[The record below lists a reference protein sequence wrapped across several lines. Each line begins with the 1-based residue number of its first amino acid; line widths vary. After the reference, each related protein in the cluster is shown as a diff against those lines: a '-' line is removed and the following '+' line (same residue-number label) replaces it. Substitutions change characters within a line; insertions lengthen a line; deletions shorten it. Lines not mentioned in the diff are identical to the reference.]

1 MEILVF
7 IKQVPDD
14 QVDVRLDPATGA
26 PKLDG
31 VEPVVNAFDTYA
43 LEMAARFKEANG
55 GTVTVATIG
64 GDETIPAIKNC
75 LAVGADKGYII
86 KDDSFADSDPA
97 AKAYI
102 LCKAVAKLEELVGVK
117 FDLIF
122 TGKEATDYSKGAVGI
137 LLGNALNV
145 AAVTD
150 VIAVDPADGGVEIKQ
165 MTDSGYNRVSATV
178 PCVLTVQ
185 KPDYDP
191 RYPTIKSKMKARK
204 AEVPAISAADL
215 GTEAD
220 KVGAAGSLTK
230 VLGMHEPAKRQAG
243 VKIQEESVED
253 SVAKAIALIAAAKV
267 L

>member
-14 QVDVRLDPATGA
+14 SVDIRLDAAAGVPN
-26 PKLDG
+26 LNG

-55 GTVTVATIG
+55 GSVTVATIG
-64 GDETIPAIKNC
+64 DDAAVSAIKNC
-75 LAVGADKGYII
+75 LAVGADRGYLI

-102 LCKAVAKLEELVGVK
+102 LTKAVAKLEELVGVK
-117 FDLIF
+117 FDIIF
-122 TGKEATDYSKGAVGI
+122 TGKEATDYAKGTVGI
-137 LLGNALNV
+137 LLGASLGV
-145 AAVTD
+145 PAVTD
-150 VIAVDPADGGVEIKQ
+150 VIAVDPADGGVAIKQ
-165 MTDSGYNRVSATV
+165 MTESGYNNVSAAV
-178 PCVLTVQ
+178 PCVVTIQ
-185 KPDYDP
+185 KPEYDP

-204 AEVPAISAADL
+204 AEVPVITAADL
-215 GTEAD
+215 GAEAD

-230 VLGMHEPAKRQAG
+230 VLGLSEPAKRQAG
-243 VKIQEESVED
+243 VKIQEESVEETM
-253 SVAKAIALIAAAKV
+253 AKAIEIIAAAKV

>member
-55 GTVTVATIG
+55 GSVTVATIG

-122 TGKEATDYSKGAVGI
+122 TGKEATDYAKGAVGI

>member
-165 MTDSGYNRVSATV
+165 MTDSGYNRVSAAV

-185 KPDYDP
+185 KPEYDP

>member
-165 MTDSGYNRVSATV
+165 MTDSGYNRVSAAV

-185 KPDYDP
+185 KPEYDP

-230 VLGMHEPAKRQAG
+230 VLGLHEPAKRQAG